1 MSLGQLKF
9 KMHIN
14 IEIAY
19 TSTKTFGN
27 KSNYD
32 TVPSISVKVAKS
44 KSSKKVVKLVIK
56 ATVQKPTQPTVK
68 FQQRETRHE

>member
-1 MSLGQLKF
+1 MSLGQLKL

-14 IEIAY
+14 IKIDY

-27 KSNYD
+27 KSNYN
-32 TVPSISVKVAKS
+32 TVPSISVEVAKR

-56 ATVQKPTQPTVK
+56 VTEQKPTQPTVK
-68 FQQRETRHE
+68 FQQKETRHE

>member
-1 MSLGQLKF
+1 MKL

-14 IEIAY
+14 IEIDY

-32 TVPSISVKVAKS
+32 TVPSMSVKVAKS
-44 KSSKKVVKLVIK
+44 KSCKKIVKLVIK
-56 ATVQKPTQPTVK
+56 VTEQNPTQPTVK
-68 FQQRETRHE
+68 FQQKETRHE